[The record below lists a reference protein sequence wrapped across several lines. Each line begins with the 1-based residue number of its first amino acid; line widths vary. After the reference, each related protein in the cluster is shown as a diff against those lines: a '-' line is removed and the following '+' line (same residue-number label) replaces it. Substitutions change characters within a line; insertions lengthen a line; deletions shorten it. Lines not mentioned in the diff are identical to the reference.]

1 MCKQNDCK
9 NIQISATCMQE
20 YFMHTQ
26 LNSYIDAS
34 VGKQGNE
41 IDQFELQGMMDY
53 YNYYLSIYLDWVVAS
68 ISIGISNTF
77 SQAKE

>member
-20 YFMHTQ
+20 YFVHT
-26 LNSYIDAS
+26 SYIDSS

-53 YNYYLSIYLDWVVAS
+53 YYYYVSIYLDWLVVR
-68 ISIGISNTF
+68 ISIGISNT
-77 SQAKE
+77 